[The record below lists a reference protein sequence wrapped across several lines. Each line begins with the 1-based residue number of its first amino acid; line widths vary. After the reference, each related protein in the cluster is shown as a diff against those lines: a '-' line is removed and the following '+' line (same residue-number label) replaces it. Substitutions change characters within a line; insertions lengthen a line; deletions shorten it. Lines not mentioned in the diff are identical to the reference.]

1 MSEPV
6 FLTVAQVEILHQ
18 KSIARFGGALGVRDR
33 GLFESAIIQPQHTYY
48 YAGGDLFDVAAAY
61 AFHLAEAQACFD
73 GNKRTAVASAFAF
86 LMLNGV
92 STDFD
97 SMPLHQ
103 AMIAV
108 AEKQVDK
115 VELATIFRRLC
126 SQA

>member
-1 MSEPV
+1 
-6 FLTVAQVEILHQ
+6 
-18 KSIARFGGALGVRDR
+18 LGVRDR